1 MDMIFKDLR
10 EFEKKYD
17 EKAIMALH
25 QTQCAC
31 GKCREMDFTD
41 VRVTIGAVHIEIPEC
56 PVMKCPACGEMQ
68 LCPIIPA
75 EIYKAYDKTRK
86 NGNFCKLTMRNNRRF
101 EWAHALNLQYDSRDL
116 CIPGL
121 NVDLDPM
128 HPAGYSCPVLFKKK
142 ILGAFYNDDD
152 YVLDFFSESYG
163 CIAKKG
169 TDRFEYDWLVH
180 FGINKN
186 DRVIMFLGDLDAIDK
201 EETAA
206 YLLKSYNIESDH
218 CVVDTELYRAQMY
231 CVPSEPIIEK
241 RILILKDSFYQ
252 RIQKKY
258 GISLF
263 HLQSE
268 CEEKKKRLQ
277 KPLHYTEKEI
287 STNIDLMDGILNEG
301 IDSGELKRL
310 YKTFYDVNPPEDIET
325 QTRKILEKI
334 IAYKDEEAS
343 RIIGPLY
350 ALNDLRN
357 YFSHL
362 LSQKKMNKFKE
373 NALKTLGLS
382 DFEDYKKLYDTLIER
397 LYKLYQYLNIIDW

>member
-17 EKAIMALH
+17 KKAIMALH
-25 QTQCAC
+25 QTQCPC

-75 EIYKAYDKTRK
+75 EIYKAYDKRPQ
-86 NGNFCKLTMRNNRRF
+86 NGNFCKLTIRNNRRF
-101 EWAHALNLQYDSRDL
+101 EWAHTLNLQYDSRDL

-121 NVDLDPM
+121 NVDLDPT
-128 HPAGYSCPVLFKKK
+128 HPEGYSCPVFFKRKV
-142 ILGAFYNDDD
+142 LGAFYNDDD

-169 TDRFEYDWLVH
+169 TDGFEYDWLVH

-186 DRVIMFLGDLDAIDK
+186 DKVVMFLGDLDTIDS
-201 EETAA
+201 EEAA
-206 YLLKSYNIESDH
+206 AHFLNIYNIESDH
-218 CVVDTELYRAQMY
+218 CIVDTELYRAQMN
-231 CVPSEPIIEK
+231 CVPSKPIVEK
-241 RILILKDSFYQ
+241 RILALKESFYH
-252 RIQKKY
+252 RVQKKY

-263 HLQSE
+263 HLQDE
-268 CEEKKKRLQ
+268 CEEQKEKLQ

-287 STNIDLMDGILNEG
+287 RINIDLMDGILNEG
-301 IDSGELKRL
+301 IDSDGLKKL
-310 YKTFYDVNPPEDIET
+310 YKVIYNADPPKAIRT
-325 QTRKILEKI
+325 QTRKLLEQI
-334 IAYKDEEAS
+334 IASKDEKAD
-343 RIIGPLY
+343 RTIGPLY

-362 LSQKKMNKFKE
+362 LSQQKMDELKN
-373 NALKTLGLS
+373 NALDTLMLTE
-382 DFEDYKKLYDTLIER
+382 FNDYRKLYDTLIKR
-397 LYKLYQYLNIIDW
+397 LYSLYQYLNVMDL